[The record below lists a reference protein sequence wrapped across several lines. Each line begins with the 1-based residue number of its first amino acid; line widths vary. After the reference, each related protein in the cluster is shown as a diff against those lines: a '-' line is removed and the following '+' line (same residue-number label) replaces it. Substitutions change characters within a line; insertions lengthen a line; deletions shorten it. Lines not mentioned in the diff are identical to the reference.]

1 MKATFTVNGVRINR
15 VKEFKY
21 LGRILHESED
31 DSYAAT
37 RQLNRAREKWNR
49 IARILTVQGVES
61 RVKGYF
67 YKDIIQAVLLYGSE
81 SSTLSKAK
89 LREFNSFHNRV
100 ARYLCNKHITQLKDG
115 TWYTPSTKEILEE
128 AGLYTIDHYIKKR
141 RESVSRFVKIM
152 KIYEE
157 CLKSKSIMTN
167 NNRTV
172 WWKLDNQ

>member
-1 MKATFTVNGVRINR
+1 M
-15 VKEFKY
+15 Y

-67 YKDIIQAVLLYGSE
+67 YKAIVQAVLLYGIE
-81 SSTLSKAK
+81 SWTLPKAK

-100 ARYLCNKHITQLKDG
+100 AHYLCKKHIAQLEDG
-115 TWYTPSTKEILEE
+115 TWCTPSRKEILEE
-128 AGLYTIDHYIKKR
+128 VGSPLIFD
-141 RESVSRFVKIM
+141 IM
-152 KIYEE
+152 VDAVVRNWRAVLLHRGTDEIEF
-157 CLKSKSIMTN
+157 SMPTTGSS
-167 NNRTV
+167 
-172 WWKLDNQ
+172 